1 MILKRYGE
9 VVRRLTKFCRQNN
22 RASDFAAGFCVFR
35 LIGDI
40 YIMAIKIVGIIAL
53 YNPTAADFANVEK
66 YIDGLDECLLLDDS
80 GNNNL
85 SECKD
90 FIEKHPGRVHY
101 MPNETNVGLTKSV
114 NRGFEKA
121 IADGADWVLVMNPDG
136 VFENDAIG
144 IYRDY
149 IENHDCSNVAIIVP
163 QYNFDRHPRK
173 AGVGLKTVK
182 YADMSGSLYNTKVL
196 KKIGLYDPKTFFY
209 GLDTEYCLRVKK
221 NDYRM
226 IECSAAVLHHQPAH
240 TETLKI
246 GNKVIFR
253 YGKDVPVRYY
263 YQFRS
268 GYYIH
273 YLYHDFKQD
282 AFMIYKFLKVIFFFD
297 NKKEYL
303 RLIKK
308 AKADYKNGYFGKLQ
322 EK

>member
-1 MILKRYGE
+1 MA
-9 VVRRLTKFCRQNN
+9 TK
-22 RASDFAAGFCVFR
+22 
-35 LIGDI
+35 II
-40 YIMAIKIVGIIAL
+40 GIIAL
-53 YNPTAADFANVEK
+53 YNPTVADFANVEK
-66 YIDGLDECLLLDDS
+66 YVDGLDECLLMDDS

-85 SECKD
+85 SECKA
-90 FIEKHPGRVHY
+90 FIERHPRRVLY
-101 MPNETNVGLTKSV
+101 IPNETNIGLTKSV
-114 NRGFEKA
+114 NRGFDKA
-121 IADGADWVLVMNPDG
+121 ISDGADWVLVMNPDG
-136 VFENDAIG
+136 AFENDAIG

-163 QYNFDRHPRK
+163 QYNFDRHPRQ
-173 AGVGLKTVK
+173 AGIGFKTVT
-182 YADMSGSLYNTKVL
+182 YADMSGSLYNTNVL
-196 KKIGLYDPKTFFY
+196 KRIGLYDPKTFFY
-209 GLDTEYCLRVKK
+209 GLDAEYCLRVKK
-221 NDYRM
+221 NNYKM

-246 GNKVIFR
+246 GNKAIFR

-282 AFMIYKFLKVIFFFD
+282 AFMIYKFLKVIFLFD

-303 RLIKK
+303 RLIKQ
-308 AKADYKNGYFGKLQ
+308 AKADYKSGYFGKYQ